1 MRMRIVAK
9 PYALSS
15 AAHCSL
21 ALLPVSPQFGDRIP
35 SHRCVS
41 DARTDCCE
49 YCQVRCFRKSA
60 EKDCTVAQLMLAR
73 CYEQGTY
80 LHRAPLLLLAGA
92 AVLDLMVSRSTK
104 DGT

>member
-1 MRMRIVAK
+1 M
-9 PYALSS
+9 
-15 AAHCSL
+15 
-21 ALLPVSPQFGDRIP
+21 
-35 SHRCVS
+35 
-41 DARTDCCE
+41 
-49 YCQVRCFRKSA
+49 RCFRKSA